1 MKQVVMAVRDSAVGS
16 YMRPFCAP
24 SVPAA
29 VRSFTDEVNRSGSEM
44 GTHPEDYELY
54 QVSEYDDESG
64 TFGGFVQPV
73 LIVRAK
79 DVVRTVDNVVTMRDR
94 HVS

>member
-29 VRSFTDEVNRSGSEM
+29 VRSFGDEVNRAGSEM
-44 GTHPEDYELY
+44 AQHPEDYELY
-54 QVSEYDDESG
+54 QVSVFDEEAG
-64 TFGGFVQPV
+64 TFEPFAPV
-73 LIVRAK
+73 LTVRAK
-79 DVVRTVDNVVTMRDR
+79 DLIKGGA
-94 HVS
+94 